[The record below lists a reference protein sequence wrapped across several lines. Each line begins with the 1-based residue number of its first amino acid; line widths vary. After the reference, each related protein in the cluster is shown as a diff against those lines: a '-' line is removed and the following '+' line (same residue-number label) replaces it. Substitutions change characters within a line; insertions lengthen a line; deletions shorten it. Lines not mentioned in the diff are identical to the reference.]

1 MGFPDLPNGGVRCS
15 TSYFTLL
22 PIEDGESL
30 QAGRFYEYSGNFIA
44 PLDSASLSMA
54 VGYGQHVWVDY
65 IQLEVLHNGTPR
77 ENECTK
83 DVSVNPETPCIF
95 PFELLGNIV
104 PFCSKTGY
112 YSEGFGW
119 CATVLNDDG
128 ISCLAGCEVQG
139 ETWDSC
145 NHCADTTQD
154 EDEDEDEDVPSCEPD
169 RRTTMEGARCVFPF
183 VYNGQRYTDCTLDP
197 YDTWVDGFFPPT
209 RPWCALDR
217 EAFRIGECAP
227 CGDFEVS
234 TSELEGTKKV
244 TAQSALAR
252 TSAVLFSLYW
262 ANHHWYSHT
271 HKTQHRAISAPRLF
285 GGCGRFGGMGSQ
297 LRGDGRVNDGGRN
310 CVFDCNKRSYETSDV
325 V

>member
-1 MGFPDLPNGGVRCS
+1 MNFSTPPNATLLLYIAINRQGELEYRNSQWKARTGELMVGFPDLPNGGVRCS
-15 TSYFTLL
+15 MSYFTLL
-22 PIEDGESL
+22 PVEEGESVE
-30 QAGRFYEYSGNFIA
+30 AGRFYEYNGNFIA
-44 PLDSASLSMA
+44 PLDSASLSMT

-65 IQLEVLHNGTPR
+65 VHLDMLYNGTPR

-83 DVSVNPETPCIF
+83 DVSVNPGTPCIF

-119 CATVLNDDG
+119 CANAVNDDG

-145 NHCADTTQD
+145 NHCTGTTQD
-154 EDEDEDEDVPSCEPD
+154 EDVASCEPD
-169 RRTTMEGARCVFPF
+169 RRTTMEGAPCVFPF
-183 VYNGQRYTDCTLDP
+183 VYNGKRYTDCTIDP
-197 YDTWVDGFFPPT
+197 YDTWVDGCFPPT

-234 TSELEGTKKV
+234 TSELEGKSNC
-244 TAQSALAR
+244 QSFD
-252 TSAVLFSLYW
+252 TSAINVPFFSCCCFFLY
-262 ANHHWYSHT
+262 SLIIGT
-271 HKTQHRAISAPRLF
+271 T
-285 GGCGRFGGMGSQ
+285 
-297 LRGDGRVNDGGRN
+297 
-310 CVFDCNKRSYETSDV
+310 
-325 V
+325 